1 MRKSNIVAKKFF
13 GEDLPD
19 LRDLAQS
26 TSLFLVNSHFST
38 NQARPTVPNFIEV
51 AGLHA
56 SQPKALPKASFVS
69 LENICCYIKDLLQAL
84 QEIVNASKEGV
95 IYFSTGS
102 MLLSE
107 TIDPEKLQAIFDSF
121 NELPYTVLWKAK
133 RERFPDGL
141 NIPSN
146 IYFQEWMPQ
155 SDILCK
161 YILFLRLY

>member
-1 MRKSNIVAKKFF
+1 MQ
-13 GEDLPD
+13 E
-19 LRDLAQS
+19 
-26 TSLFLVNSHFST
+26 
-38 NQARPTVPNFIEV
+38 
-51 AGLHA
+51 
-56 SQPKALPKASFVS
+56 
-69 LENICCYIKDLLQAL
+69 L
-84 QEIVNASKEGV
+84 QELVQASKEGV

-155 SDILCK
+155 LNILCK
-161 YILFLRLY
+161 